1 MSASTGIQI
10 KRNDF
15 SDPQG
20 RIDKP
25 DRLPATPKVH
35 VRVFIKESN
44 DVFLLFTAL
53 KMAPMLYVTLMLQ
66 LLAFVARTMLNREH
80 LHYRIVAIHCI
91 LLLLLLLSRRS
102 RAREK

>member
-44 DVFLLFTAL
+44 DVTPAEWL
-53 KMAPMLYVTLMLQ
+53 KMPEEGCTESVLFHGR
-66 LLAFVARTMLNREH
+66 AFTN
-80 LHYRIVAIHCI
+80 
-91 LLLLLLLSRRS
+91 
-102 RAREK
+102 